1 MGCSMKSPISRR
13 TAFAVCL
20 LAVIMAGTT
29 GLYAA
34 SEENHVWDY
43 GLELGPEQWAGIK
56 SEFATCGTGREQSPV
71 DISGEMD
78 TAATPISFEYTAG
91 KASVVNNGHTVQVNV
106 APGSKLSFGD
116 GEYDLLQFHF
126 HTPSETTFEG
136 LHYPLEAHFV
146 HRNAEGKLAVVAVM
160 IRPGAAGSIDTLPVP
175 ELAGE
180 TTEIQGAIDPEDFL
194 PPETGYITFDGSLTT
209 PPCSEGVRWIV
220 LKSPVTTEPE
230 VLSRFAAIIGRNNR
244 PTHPLNGRMLQ
255 ASE

>member
-1 MGCSMKSPISRR
+1 MKSSIWLQA
-13 TAFAVCL
+13 AFAACL
-20 LAVIMAGTT
+20 LA
-29 GLYAA
+29 AA
-34 SEENHVWDY
+34 SIGANGVRAESEESHVWDY
-43 GLELGPEQWAGIK
+43 GLELGPEHWAGIK

-71 DISGEMD
+71 DISGEMG
-78 TAATPISFEYTAG
+78 TAAAPISFEYAEG
-91 KASVVNNGHTVQVNV
+91 EASVVNNGHTVQVNV

-160 IRPGAAGSIDTLPVP
+160 IRAGAAGSIDTLPVP

-180 TTEIQGAIDPEDFL
+180 TTKIQGAINPEDFL
-194 PPETGYITFDGSLTT
+194 PPETGYITFNGSLTT

-230 VLSRFAAIIGRNNR
+230 VLSRFAAVIGRNNR